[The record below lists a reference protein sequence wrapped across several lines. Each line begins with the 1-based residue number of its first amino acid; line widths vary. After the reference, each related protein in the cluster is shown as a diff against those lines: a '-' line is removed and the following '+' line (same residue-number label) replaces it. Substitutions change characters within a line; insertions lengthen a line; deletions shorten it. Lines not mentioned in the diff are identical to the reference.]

1 MPDHIHLILF
11 VTDRISMSLRNHI
24 ARFKASC
31 RLPEHSAYIPL
42 FEKGFHDRILSRAG
56 QLQAMRKYVA
66 DNPRRFI
73 IKCSNPDLFRRY
85 NRIQIE
91 GRVFDAYGNI
101 FLLRDFD
108 KMAVAV
114 HRADTDE
121 KRAHDRDTWLR
132 CADNGGVLISPF
144 ISKAEKD
151 IREAA
156 ISLGG
161 RIIHIRNEG
170 FEKRFKPSGRDFDL
184 CASGR
189 LLLIAPWPEKLNRS
203 IVTRKEALEMNALAS
218 DLAAL
223 GPERLSLRQSG
234 RKRHKCRF
242 TERAAAGAGTAARRV
257 RGGIR
262 PA

>member
-1 MPDHIHLILF
+1 M
-11 VTDRISMSLRNHI
+11 R
-24 ARFKASC
+24 
-31 RLPEHSAYIPL
+31 
-42 FEKGFHDRILSRAG
+42 G
-56 QLQAMRKYVA
+56 QR
-66 DNPRRFI
+66 
-73 IKCSNPDLFRRY
+73 
-85 NRIQIE
+85 
-91 GRVFDAYGNI
+91 
-101 FLLRDFD
+101 
-108 KMAVAV
+108 
-114 HRADTDE
+114 
-121 KRAHDRDTWLR
+121 
-132 CADNGGVLISPF
+132 GVLISPF

-223 GPERLSLRQSG
+223 GPERLILRQ
-234 RKRHKCRF
+234 KR
-242 TERAAAGAGTAARRV
+242 TEAT
-257 RGGIR
+257 
-262 PA
+262 